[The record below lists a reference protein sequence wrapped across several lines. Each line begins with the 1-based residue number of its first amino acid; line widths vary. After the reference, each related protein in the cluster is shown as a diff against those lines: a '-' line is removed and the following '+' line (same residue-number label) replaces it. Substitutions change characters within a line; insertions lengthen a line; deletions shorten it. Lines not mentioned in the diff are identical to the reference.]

1 MTRSEVEAT
10 RVPGIWLRDVIKASP
25 SNFRLFGP
33 CPVVQAPSAAMARA
47 SWVREVTPV
56 LRNTFRRW

>member
-25 SNFRLFGP
+25 SNFGLFGP